1 VRQRLGW
8 WIVVALLAAGC
19 AAPRSLRPVATDQ
32 TDVWFMQHMVPYL
45 RQTTVV
51 VSLTREHLTD
61 PGLARLAAT
70 VIRRGQADIDQL
82 QRWLDQR
89 GLSPH
94 GHSHQRADTP
104 KQTDLERL
112 ARLRGS
118 ALDLAFV
125 QVMTARFRTTSEL
138 AATEAHDGSLPEVR
152 QLANQMV
159 VEHQAQIAKMT
170 AWKRAWSKAH
180 ASHPDRHSSLPSRAD
195 GRQERSAT
203 NRSPRTRTS
212 AKQPG
217 HLSTEQ
223 AGSRSPFSSSSGHL
237 DPADVAPV
245 AAHTAWVGQ
254 TGAVLATRT
263 PHRGGG
269 RKPGDEDGHG
279 WQDLSHQ

>member
-19 AAPRSLRPVATDQ
+19 AAPRSLRPVAIDQ
-32 TDVWFMQHMVPYL
+32 TDVWFM
-45 RQTTVV
+45 
-51 VSLTREHLTD
+51 
-61 PGLARLAAT
+61 
-70 VIRRGQADIDQL
+70 
-82 QRWLDQR
+82 RWLDQR

-237 DPADVAPV
+237 DPADGRAGRG
-245 AAHTAWVGQ
+245 AHRVGW
-254 TGAVLATRT
+254 AD
-263 PHRGGG
+263 RGGPGHPDTPSG
-269 RKPGDEDGHG
+269 R
-279 WQDLSHQ
+279 WTQTR